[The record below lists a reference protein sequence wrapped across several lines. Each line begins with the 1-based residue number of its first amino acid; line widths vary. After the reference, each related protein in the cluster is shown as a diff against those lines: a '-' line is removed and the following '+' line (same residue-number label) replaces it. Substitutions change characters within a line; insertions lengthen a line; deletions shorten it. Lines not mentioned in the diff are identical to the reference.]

1 MKENKHI
8 RQPIVSV
15 LGHVDHGKTLLLD
28 TIRGTRVQAGE
39 AGGITQH
46 VGASSIPIDTIK
58 KICGPLMDRI
68 GGDITIPGLLF
79 IDTPGHEAFTT
90 LRKRGGSV
98 ADLAILVIDIN
109 EGFQPQ
115 TDESLT
121 FLKEFKTPFV
131 VAATKIDRIAGWNP
145 KKGSFLKNLANQRDD
160 VKDELE
166 RKVYSIV
173 AQLAERGINAE
184 RFDRF
189 EKIEDFTKSVAIVP
203 CSGLKGEG
211 VPELLM
217 VLTGLAQQFLK
228 NKLEVSDTGKGTVL
242 ELKEVRGFGPT
253 VDVIIYDGIVRRE
266 DYIVIGGKKPIVTKV
281 KALLRPRPLKEL
293 RVEKQ
298 FESVDSVSAATGIKI
313 AAPNLSGVI
322 AGSPIVAVRK
332 EEDVD
337 AAKKEVQKEVEE
349 VEFEKDIQGIIVKA
363 DTLGSL
369 DAVVKMMQAEN
380 IPIRK
385 AEVGSVDKQDVI
397 EAGNVKDK
405 LKRIVLAFNVH
416 ALADADAL
424 AKDTKVKIFSNN
436 IIYKLMEDYKDWRL
450 HRKEREIEEKLSS
463 VQRPVKVKIL
473 KGCIFH
479 AAKPCIV
486 GVEVTGYLKTGVKL
500 KNESGKTI
508 GKVKGIQKEGKGI
521 DVAKTGDK
529 VAISMDEP
537 VAGRTINEGDVLVAA
552 LTENDRKTLKEV
564 YDKLTVDERLL
575 LQEQ

>member
-1 MKENKHI
+1 MKEDKRI

-46 VGASSIPIDTIK
+46 VGASSIPIDTIR

-68 GGDITIPGLLF
+68 GAEVTIPGLLF

-145 KKGSFLKNLANQRDD
+145 KKGSFLKNLASQRDD

-189 EKIEDFTKSVAIVP
+189 EKIEDFTKSIAIVP

-228 NKLEVSDTGKGTVL
+228 NKLGVSDTGRGTVL

-253 VDVIIYDGIVRRE
+253 VDVIIYDGTVRKN
-266 DYIVIGGKKPIVTKV
+266 DYIVIGGKKPIITKV

-298 FESVDSVSAATGIKI
+298 FESVDAVSAATGIKI

-322 AGSPIVAVRK
+322 AGSPIVAVK
-332 EEDVD
+332 SEGDVD
-337 AAKKEVQKEVEE
+337 TAKKEVQKEVEE

-369 DAVVKMMQAEN
+369 EALVKMMQSED

-385 AEVGSVDKQDVI
+385 AEVGSVNKQDVI
-397 EAGNVKDK
+397 EAANVKDK
-405 LKRIVLAFNVH
+405 LKRVVLAFNVH
-416 ALADADAL
+416 SFADADTM
-424 AKDTKVKIFSNN
+424 AKDTKIKIFSNN

-463 VQRPVKVKIL
+463 VQRPVKLKLL

-500 KNESGKTI
+500 RNESGKEI
-508 GKVKGIQKEGKGI
+508 GKVKGIQKEGKSI
-521 DVAKTGDK
+521 DEAKTGNK

-537 VAGRTINEGDVLVAA
+537 VAGRTINEGDVLVSA
-552 LTENDRKTLKEV
+552 LTESDKKTLQEV
-564 YDKLTVDERLL
+564 YDKLTVDEKLL
-575 LQEQ
+575 LQEL